1 MQAESTRIS
10 LTGQASLS
18 KACQRLALLTE
29 YEFSGIKHNR
39 RYEPLTYPCPNSVIS
54 RLPCK
59 NDFYLLPV

>member
-1 MQAESTRIS
+1 MQAEPTRIS
-10 LTGQASLS
+10 LAGQASLS
-18 KACQRLALLTE
+18 KACPRLALLRE

-39 RYEPLTYPCPNSVIS
+39 RYEPLIYPCLNSVIC